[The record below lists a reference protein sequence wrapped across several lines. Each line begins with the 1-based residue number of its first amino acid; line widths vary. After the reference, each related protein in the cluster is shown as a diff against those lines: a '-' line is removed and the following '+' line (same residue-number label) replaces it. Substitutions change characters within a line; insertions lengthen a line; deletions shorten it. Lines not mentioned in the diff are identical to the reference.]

1 MDVVLGGGKHG
12 RPVLEY
18 VRDVR
23 CRRARIWEDP
33 LDVLEER
40 APAHRRLADVA
51 HPMVHERVGA
61 ARDVLARVLQLGL
74 ELSAEDV
81 QAGELV
87 QDGRRS
93 GPR

>member
-1 MDVVLGGGKHG
+1 
-12 RPVLEY
+12 

-40 APAHRRLADVA
+40 APAAYRCLANTA
-51 HPMVHERVGA
+51 HPVVRERVGA
-61 ARDVLARVLQLGL
+61 SQDKLARVLQLGL

-81 QAGELV
+81 QAGKLV
-87 QDGRRS
+87 QDGRHS